1 MPMPTIAMPTDKAG
15 YLYLGRGAAASG
27 AGARGRKTS
36 HNLDHPESWIR
47 LRQETPVIIK
57 SETAIMNHQCPESPE
72 SDSFPSPS
80 APPRPRPSSVGV
92 ACPTRSPSP
101 LSRDAATNAGP
112 PHREEPAAARV
123 ACRAARRR
131 RVTGSLKG
139 PVNILAAASAAMP
152 SGTPRRPLRRST
164 FSKVGTTPMTKLH
177 RTSRRRVTFPS
188 NDGVVP
194 EFIALS
200 LKPKGKTNK
209 TNHPGVGQRDEVAE
223 LRLEL
228 CNQKRLVA
236 DLHAQIQSVEQSN
249 SASIPEDVN
258 DVSEPSHTACDEHG
272 QIDELKLELA
282 KEWGRNAALS
292 SRVDSLSDVE
302 ARNRILEEE
311 NEELR
316 RAVAEIQDKM
326 SSFRCNVAKTLTQS
340 GKSSGTEETVQGIMS
355 SDSDSGSVC
364 SGTFTQSA
372 GEASCFGERGARE
385 EAEDCCDLKGN

>member
-1 MPMPTIAMPTDKAG
+1 
-15 YLYLGRGAAASG
+15 
-27 AGARGRKTS
+27 
-36 HNLDHPESWIR
+36 
-47 LRQETPVIIK
+47 
-57 SETAIMNHQCPESPE
+57 MNHQCPESPE
-72 SDSFPSPS
+72 SESSSDDNSFPSPS
-80 APPRPRPSSVGV
+80 APP
-92 ACPTRSPSP
+92 PT
-101 LSRDAATNAGP
+101 TTIF
-112 PHREEPAAARV
+112 
-123 ACRAARRR
+123 RRR
-131 RVTGSLKG
+131 RLSNPLPESPQPRCRYKRRSSSLKRASSSARSLSSCAEASGDGIAVTCSAPRELQEMLEMGTGPSGANADTGSNCRRG
-139 PVNILAAASAAMP
+139 PVNILAAASAAKP

-164 FSKVGTTPMTKLH
+164 FSKVGTTPMSKLQ
-177 RTSRRRVTFPS
+177 RSRRRVTFPS

-228 CNQKRLVA
+228 CNQKRLIA
-236 DLHAQIQSVEQSN
+236 DLLARMESLEQRN
-249 SASIPEDVN
+249 SASVPEDVN
-258 DVSEPSHTACDEHG
+258 DVSEPSHTACDEHR

-326 SSFRCNVAKTLTQS
+326 ASFRGNIAKTLTQS
-340 GKSSGTEETVQGIMS
+340 GKSSGTEETVQGILS

-385 EAEDCCDLKGN
+385 EAEDCL